1 VEALDHLLRYLSGTS
16 GLGNLL
22 RGFDHLQLIAY
33 FDSDWASCPM
43 SRRSVTGYVVLL
55 DHSPISCKSKKQST
69 VARSLAEAE
78 YRAMA
83 QAAAKI
89 TWLVSLLKKLRVTQL

>member
-1 VEALDHLLRYLSGTS
+1 
-16 GLGNLL
+16 
-22 RGFDHLQLIAY
+22 
-33 FDSDWASCPM
+33 M

-55 DHSPISCKSKKQST
+55 EKSPISWKSKKQST
-69 VARSLAEAE
+69 VARSSAEAK

-89 TWLVSLLKKLRVTQL
+89 TRLVSRLQELGVSKLKPIILHCDSQSALHIARNPFFHE